1 MTLFV
6 FNLVNPGSNVIRRTS
21 EQSSVTI
28 PFEQTF
34 RNVDNNRAEIA
45 TEAADIFNV
54 CGCGKSSIFFYFF
67 HGNIIPL
74 LS

>member
-34 RNVDNNRAEIA
+34 RNVDNNRAEKE
-45 TEAADIFNV
+45 TKAADIFNV
-54 CGCGKSSIFFYFF
+54 CGCGKSSIFFLFF
-67 HGNIIPL
+67 PL
-74 LS
+74 KYV